1 MSFPPLYST
10 MITPKLTAVL
20 VAMTALFGYAPVA
33 ALAQSETVFELE
45 ICDQLNAAE
54 VSVETGRNT
63 QVNNQEQVQVADNDV
78 TISNEATSGD
88 AEGGDANAEASAESG
103 DAKGKKS
110 KSSAEA
116 SAVAVG
122 GDARSG
128 DAIAVQT
135 LENVE
140 IDNEV
145 EQTAVQTNEQ
155 DIEDQD
161 DVNVE
166 IDQENEAENENEGNV
181 GGGNGDGDGDGLTDL
196 IECLLLPPGQIRAC
210 VEGLLDE

>member
-1 MSFPPLYST
+1 

-20 VAMTALFGYAPVA
+20 VAMTALVGYAPVA
-33 ALAQSETVFELE
+33 ALAQSETDFEQE
-45 ICDQLNAAE
+45 IGDQLNAAE
-54 VSVETGRNT
+54 VNVETGRNT

-78 TISNEATSGD
+78 TISNEA
-88 AEGGDANAEASAESG
+88 EGGDAEAEAESG

-116 SAVAVG
+116 TAEG
-122 GDARSG
+122 GDAFAFQSLR
-128 DAIAVQT
+128 
-135 LENVE
+135 NVE

-155 DIEDQD
+155 NLDDRD

-166 IDQENEAENENEGNV
+166 VEQENEAENENEGNV
-181 GGGNGDGDGDGLTDL
+181 GGGDGNGNGDGDNLEDL
-196 IECLLLPPGQIRAC
+196 IACLLLPPGQIRAC
-210 VEGLLDE
+210 IEAL